1 MHSPCT
7 DTASMRAV
15 GKSRSASSTSNSGE
29 FFRQRRAPT
38 RRTAG
43 SSRRMSGEHS
53 SSRTSLRPV
62 RLRRSGSAATQSNR
76 SVVAARYSSA
86 EAQTTSTFAA
96 PSSRRLRA
104 ATAASTGSRSSATT
118 RRKRRP
124 NASASTPSP
133 QVRSSAASPA
143 RLLVCG
149 ARLARRLFEGARRQ
163 DAACGVVG
171 GEFRAGAFEVFD
183 LRGHQRGVGCAPVE
197 RHGQRIAAEILLH
210 GAPHVVAAQRIELF
224 ACHAGKVTDFSATD
238 GMPRG

>member
-1 MHSPCT
+1 
-7 DTASMRAV
+7 MRAV

-29 FFRQRRAPT
+29 FFRQRRAPM

-53 SSRTSLRPV
+53 SSRTSLRPSGCG
-62 RLRRSGSAATQSNR
+62 RSGSAATQSNR

-96 PSSRRLRA
+96 PSSRRLRP
-104 ATAASTGSRSSATT
+104 
-118 RRKRRP
+118 RRP
-124 NASASTPSP
+124 PARDRVRAPRRAGSGGPTPARRRPARRSDRAPCRPPAPCVRRTPRSTP
-133 QVRSSAASPA
+133 VRRRAAAGCS
-143 RLLVCG
+143 V
-149 ARLARRLFEGARRQ
+149 RRSRR
-163 DAACGVVG
+163 GVSC
-171 GEFRAGAFEVFD
+171 GAFEVFD

-224 ACHAGKVTDFSATD
+224 ACHAGKVTDFSAMD

>member
-29 FFRQRRAPT
+29 FFRQRRAPM

-124 NASASTPSP
+124 NASASTPS
-133 QVRSSAASPA
+133 

-183 LRGHQRGVGCAPVE
+183 LRGHQRGVGRAPVE